1 MWILQIWMT
10 IERIK
15 PRLHCSLALLKLPFI
30 LHLTTHGYSEF
41 LIILL
46 REFLQTFLSNV
57 QKCED
62 SPLHLKEKQK
72 LIHQSSRAFANLRSS
87 RKGNLILSVISKWL
101 TSWHPLT
108 TFTFSFEALGDEFPL
123 FSSSYIMKF
132 SAYPIS
138 QATQQGA
145 QMESSLAH
153 FRLLP
158 MLCMFVNIYKSFLT
172 ARVLASGHRIPG

>member
-1 MWILQIWMT
+1 MT
-10 IERIK
+10 LERIK
-15 PRLHCSLALLKLPFI
+15 PRLHYSLALLKLPFI
-30 LHLTTHGYSEF
+30 LCLTIHGYSEF

-46 REFLQTFLSNV
+46 RDFLQTFLSNV

-62 SPLHLKEKQK
+62 SSLHLKEKQK
-72 LIHQSSRAFANLRSS
+72 LIRQSPRAFANCCSS

-108 TFTFSFEALGDEFPL
+108 TFTFSFEAPGDEFPL

-132 SAYPIS
+132 SAYSNS

-145 QMESSLAH
+145 QMESSLVH

-172 ARVLASGHRIPG
+172 ARALAPGHHIPG